1 MEHLFNYTVKLSSEI
16 NSLIEDLFIFQ
27 RISSEKNNPPL
38 TAKNIENTEIEIK
51 RKIFFLKVL
60 EHVSYLSD
68 FKVDISRAIEEID
81 GCLLSNNYTSEI
93 SKKISYYLSSIGQNY
108 EENEE
113 KVEEN
118 SSLQH
123 KLIEMLEN
131 TMKVA
136 EEILLSFYGLTSTVE
151 DLEERLIKTVEAL
164 FNIKLEDLE
173 IEEKFQV
180 EAFFNYI
187 QEAFREKSLE
197 GWETAYIKCT
207 GIMNDLK
214 EKIGITPPSSL
225 QITFESEDQEIQIF
239 FDSSEE
245 DEDEEEDDYDDDY
258 DDDFF
263 SS

>member
-16 NSLIEDLFIFQ
+16 NYLIEDLFIFQ

-38 TAKNIENTEIEIK
+38 MSKNIEKTEIEIK
-51 RKIFFLKVL
+51 KKIFFLRVL
-60 EHVSYLSD
+60 EHVSHLSD
-68 FKVDISRAIEEID
+68 FKVDIERVVAEID
-81 GCLLSNNYTSEI
+81 TLLKSKRYSSEVL
-93 SKKISYYLSSIGQNY
+93 KKISYYLSTIGKNY
-108 EENEE
+108 DEVEK
-113 KVEEN
+113 KVEE
-118 SSLQH
+118 STTLQH
-123 KLIEMLEN
+123 KLIEMLNN

-136 EEILLSFYGLTSTVE
+136 EEILLSFYGLTSSVE

-164 FNIKLEDLE
+164 FAIKLEDLE
-173 IEEKFQV
+173 MDEKFQV
-180 EAFFNYI
+180 EAFFNFI

-225 QITFESEDQEIQIF
+225 QITFQSDDHEFQIF
-239 FDSSEE
+239 FDPPEDEEEE
-245 DEDEEEDDYDDDY
+245 DEDEY

-263 SS
+263 NS